1 MKRVFLWAVC
11 LLWGTVLT
19 AQDAVLGTWKSIDDQ
34 TGEAKSHV
42 QIYKKGDKVYGKIV
56 KILTEKGDDALC
68 DACKGKKKNQ
78 PVLGMNIIEGL
89 STDGERWRD
98 GEILDPENGN
108 TYGCVIWVPEGKKNE
123 LKVRGRHWTGLY
135 RTQTWYRV
143 K

>member
-1 MKRVFLWAVC
+1 MKYVC
-11 LLWGTVLT
+11 VMAFMLVTAGMAM
-19 AQDAVLGTWKSIDDQ
+19 AQDSVLGTWKSIDDE

-42 QIYKKGDKVYGKIV
+42 QIFKKGDRLYGKIV
-56 KILTEKGDDALC
+56 KILTDKGDDALC

-78 PVLGMNIIEGL
+78 PVLGMTIIEQL
-89 STDGERWRD
+89 EYDGERWRD
-98 GEILDPENGN
+98 GKILDPENGN
-108 TYGCVIWVPEGKKNE
+108 TYGCVVWTPEDKQNV